1 MTTYRTHIGFTL
13 IEMIA
18 TVAVLAILVTVGIPS
33 FQETIDKRRLTG
45 AAEQLYGDLQ
55 YARSEAIK
63 RNANVF
69 VTFTGSGTTWCYGMS
84 ATTATCN
91 CTTANSCALDGVE
104 KVVNQTGFRNISLG
118 VSNITNNNLNFEP
131 RRGLVSMN
139 NNALP
144 IVTGE
149 IEFTSNH
156 GASNEKELRLE
167 VSRLGRVK
175 MCSPSGNE
183 NVSGYPTCP
192 GS

>member
-1 MTTYRTHIGFTL
+1 MSPTRSNTGFTL

-18 TVAVLAILVTVGIPS
+18 TVAVLAVLVTVGIPS

-45 AAEQLYGDLQ
+45 AAEQLQADLQ

-63 RNANVF
+63 RNGNVF
-69 VTFTGSGTTWCYGMS
+69 VTFTGTGTTWCYGMS

-91 CTTANSCALDGVE
+91 CTTSTSCQLDTVE

-118 VSNITNNNLNFEP
+118 VASITGNNLNFEP

-139 NNALP
+139 NNATP
-144 IVTGE
+144 IVTGSVTL
-149 IEFTSNH
+149 TST
-156 GASNEKELRLE
+156 SSTKSLRID

-175 MCSPSGNE
+175 LCSPSGSGNL
-183 NVSGYPTCP
+183 SGYPTCP
-192 GS
+192 S